1 MLFHNLLDRV
11 GPLSEAVENSISVV
25 FQTDINSG
33 NNFTTYTSGLY
44 PMVRYCVLISNQY
57 DLSLSLSLPLF
68 SQEFMKMMFLSR

>member
-57 DLSLSLSLPLF
+57 DLSLSL
-68 SQEFMKMMFLSR
+68 FLSLYLVKSL